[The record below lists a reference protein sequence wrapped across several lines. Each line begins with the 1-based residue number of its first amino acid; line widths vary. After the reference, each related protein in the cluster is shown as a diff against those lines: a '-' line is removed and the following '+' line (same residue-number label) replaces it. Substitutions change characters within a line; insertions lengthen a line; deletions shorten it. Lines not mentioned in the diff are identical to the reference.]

1 MEADRPLRYRA
12 PVPSDK
18 RQRQRENAAARAA
31 ANRAAQQRRS
41 NRRRAIVGGLAVV
54 AVVAIIAIL
63 INASTGGKKS
73 SASSS
78 TTVPATSAAPTTAAT
93 APTTAAAHT
102 PATYGTSPC
111 PKADGSSPKTE
122 KFSAPPQLCI
132 DPSKTYTATMTTDAG
147 TMQIALDAKAAPM
160 TVNNFV
166 FLARYHFFDGLTFH
180 RVIPGFVV
188 QGGDPQGTGAGGPG
202 YTFADELPAA
212 GAYKIG
218 SLAMAN
224 SGANTNG
231 SQFFIITGSDGV
243 QLPPQYSLFGMVT
256 SGIDVAHKIEAD
268 GTAQGTPKVVHKM
281 VSVTITEQ

>member
-78 TTVPATSAAPTTAAT
+78 TTV
-93 APTTAAAHT
+93 

-268 GTAQGTPKVVHKM
+268 GTSSGTPKVVHKM